1 MTPTDYLWQL
11 ESERRRLY
19 EQLTEHRT
27 VLNRLGFIIFR
38 RHWLKRRL
46 IAVTLRAEGEAIRC
60 YNASG
65 WAGVY
70 EVLQ

>member
-19 EQLTEHRT
+19 EALTEHRKG
-27 VLNRLGFIIFR
+27 LNRLAFVMFR
-38 RHWLKRRL
+38 RRWLKRRL

-60 YNASG
+60 NNASG

-70 EVLQ
+70 EVLR

>member
-27 VLNRLGFIIFR
+27 GLNWLAFVVFR
-38 RHWLKRRL
+38 RYWLRRKL
-46 IAVTLRAEGEAIRC
+46 IAVALRTESEAIRC

-65 WAGVY
+65 WGSVY
-70 EVLQ
+70 EVLR

>member
-19 EQLTEHRT
+19 EQLTERRT
-27 VLNRLGFIIFR
+27 GLNWLAFVVFR
-38 RHWLKRRL
+38 RYWLERRL